1 MVTKWDNTLGTKV
14 MFCVI
19 AVLDAIVGFPTVEI
33 YKHPKCMLFVFVIL
47 L

>member
-19 AVLDAIVGFPTVEI
+19 AVSDAIVGYVSE
-33 YKHPKCMLFVFVIL
+33 
-47 L
+47 